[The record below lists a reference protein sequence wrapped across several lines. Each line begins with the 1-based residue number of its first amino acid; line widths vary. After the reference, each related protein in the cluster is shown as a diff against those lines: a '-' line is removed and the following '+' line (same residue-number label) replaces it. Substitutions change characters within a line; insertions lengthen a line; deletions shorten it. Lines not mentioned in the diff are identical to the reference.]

1 MQTQRSFIDELKY
14 QYKVGGMH
22 IRLIFFNVLIF
33 MLIGTTAMI
42 ERLYQTSET
51 AGTPVL
57 DVLKD
62 IFALRTDLSQL
73 IYKPW
78 GLVTSI
84 FAHFDLIHCFF
95 NMVMLFFAGR
105 MFLQFFSGKRL
116 LHTYVIAGIAGG
128 LVEILADVAFP
139 VMEFNHGLVVGA
151 SGSIM
156 GILVAIFVY
165 RPSLQ
170 ISVFGAFQIPFFI
183 VPLFFMISDFINLGA
198 NDGTAHFAH
207 LGGALIGWLSVVNLH
222 ASSNM
227 INFSERMGQRFLDF
241 FSRLFKPRQR
251 MRVERG
257 GGRTVKT
264 DEQYNLEA
272 KERQQKID
280 AILDKISKSGYES
293 LSKSEKEFLFSQ
305 SKK

>member
-14 QYKVGGMH
+14 QYKSGGMH
-22 IRLIFFNVLIF
+22 IRLIFINVLIF
-33 MLIGTTAMI
+33 VLIGSAAMI
-42 ERLYQTSET
+42 ERLYQTPASE
-51 AGTPVL
+51 GTPVL

-78 GLVTSI
+78 GLVTSM
-84 FAHFDLIHCFF
+84 FAHFDFIHCFI
-95 NMVMLFFAGR
+95 NMLMLFFAGR
-105 MFLQFFSGKRL
+105 MFLQFFSGRRL
-116 LHTYVIAGIAGG
+116 LHTYIIAGIAGG
-128 LVEILADVAFP
+128 LVEILAEVAFP
-139 VMEFNHGLVVGA
+139 VMQHQHGLVVGA
-151 SGSIM
+151 SGAIM
-156 GILVAIFVY
+156 GIFIAIFAH

-170 ISVFGAFQIPFFI
+170 VSVFGTLQIPFFI
-183 VPLFFMISDFINLGA
+183 VPLFFLISDFINLGV

-207 LGGALIGWLSVVNLH
+207 LGGALIGWLSVVNLN

-227 INFSERMGQRFLDF
+227 INFSEMMGQRFLAF

-264 DEQYNLEA
+264 DEQYNMEA
-272 KERQQKID
+272 KERQKKID

>member
-1 MQTQRSFIDELKY
+1 MQTQRSFTEELKY

-22 IRLIFFNVLIF
+22 IRLIFINVVIF
-33 MLIGTTAMI
+33 LLIGTAAMI
-42 ERLYQTSET
+42 ERLYQTPASE
-51 AGTPVL
+51 GTPVL

-78 GLVTSI
+78 GLVTSM
-84 FAHFDLIHCFF
+84 FAHFDLIHCLV
-95 NMVMLFFAGR
+95 NMLMLYFAGR
-105 MFLQFFSGKRL
+105 MFLQFFSGRRL

-139 VMEFNHGLVVGA
+139 VMESSHGLIVGA

-156 GILVAIFVY
+156 GLFIALFVY
-165 RPSLQ
+165 RPGMQ
-170 ISVFGAFQIPFFI
+170 VSVFGVQVPFFI
-183 VPLFFMISDFINLGA
+183 VPLFFLISDFINLGA

-207 LGGALIGWLSVVNLH
+207 LGGALIGWLSMVNLH
-222 ASSNM
+222 SSSNI
-227 INFSERMGQRFLDF
+227 INFSETIGQRFLAF

-264 DEQYNLEA
+264 DEQYNMEA
-272 KERQQKID
+272 KERQQRID

>member
-1 MQTQRSFIDELKY
+1 MQTQRSFLDELKF

-22 IRLIFFNVLIF
+22 IRLIFVNVVIF
-33 MLIGTTAMI
+33 FIIATTAMI
-42 ERLYQTSET
+42 ERLYQTPASE
-51 AGTPVL
+51 GTPVL
-57 DVLKD
+57 DILKD

-78 GLVTSI
+78 GLFTSI
-84 FAHFDLIHCFF
+84 FSHFSLIHCFV
-95 NMVMLFFAGR
+95 NMMMLFFAGR
-105 MFLQFFSGKRL
+105 MFLQFFSGRRL
-116 LHTYVIAGIAGG
+116 LHTYIIAGIAGG
-128 LVEILADVAFP
+128 LVEILASLAFP
-139 VMEFNHGLVVGA
+139 AMEDSHGLIVGA

-156 GILVAIFVY
+156 GLFTALFVY
-165 RPSLQ
+165 RPGMQ
-170 ISVFGAFQIPFFI
+170 INVFSVQVPFFI
-183 VPLFFMISDFINLGA
+183 VPLFFLISDFINLGA

-207 LGGALIGWLSVVNLH
+207 LGGALIGWISMVNLH
-222 ASSNM
+222 SSSNI
-227 INFSERMGQRFLDF
+227 INFSETMGQRFLAF

-264 DEQYNLEA
+264 DEQYNVEA
-272 KERQQKID
+272 KERQRKID